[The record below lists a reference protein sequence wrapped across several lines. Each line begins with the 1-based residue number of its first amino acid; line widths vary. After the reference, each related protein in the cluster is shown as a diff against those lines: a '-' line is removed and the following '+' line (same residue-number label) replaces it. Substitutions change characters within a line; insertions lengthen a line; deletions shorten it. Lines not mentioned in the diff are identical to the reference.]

1 MSTNDHAQDRYDPP
15 ALGSEWEENLFGELN
30 RGDVFRV
37 LQSATSKQY
46 RKIDEGTAFDVKHQ
60 REIKLDASEKVY
72 VKS

>member
-15 ALGSEWEENLFGELN
+15 SIGSDFEENFFGELN

-37 LQSATSKQY
+37 LQTSTGKQY
-46 RKIDEGTAFDVKHQ
+46 RKIDEGTALDVKEQ
-60 REIKLDASEKVY
+60 KEIKLDASEKVY

>member
-15 ALGSEWEENLFGELN
+15 SVGSEWEEQFFSELN

-37 LQSATSKQY
+37 LQSPTAKQY
-46 RKIDEGTAFDVKHQ
+46 RKLDEGTAFDVKEQ
-60 REIKLDASEKVY
+60 REIKLDPQEKVY

>member
-15 ALGSEWEENLFGELN
+15 ALGSEWEENFFGELN

-37 LQSATSKQY
+37 HQHAQSKQY
-46 RKIDEGTAFDVKHQ
+46 RKLDEGTAYDVKER
-60 REIKLDASEKVY
+60 REIKLDAQEKVY